1 MNRRL
6 SSLTLGCLMAA
17 LALPTLA
24 QTAPK
29 TGSLGG
35 GAGSGGPLLTRDE
48 LRACMKEQVTLAQRR
63 SAYEAKTAQLKA
75 DKDALMGE
83 SQAVTGDLSQARQG
97 AAKVDEI
104 NARAA
109 EIAKKVD
116 EWNVR
121 WKEFEAANRSGPTGE
136 RMRKQLVEE
145 QRALAKE
152 SADLDAQRKGMGGS
166 TVATA
171 SQANARSEALN
182 ARITAWNQRNAA
194 LVKEG
199 EDLAQE
205 RDLWA
210 SECGNRRYREDDE
223 TAIKQGK

>member
-6 SSLTLGCLMAA
+6 SSLTLGCL
-17 LALPTLA
+17 LATLSLPALA

-35 GAGSGGPLLTRDE
+35 GAGSGGPMLTREE
-48 LRACMKEQVTLAQRR
+48 LRACMKEQATLAQRR
-63 SAYEAKTAQLKA
+63 AAYEAKTAQLKA

-83 SQAVTGDLSQARQG
+83 SQAVTGDLTQARQG
-97 AAKVDEI
+97 AAQVDQI

-109 EIAKKVD
+109 EIAKKIED
-116 EWNVR
+116 WNVR

-152 SADLDAQRKGMGGS
+152 NADLDAARKGLGS
-166 TVATA
+166 TTTASA

-199 EDLAQE
+199 EDLTQE

-223 TAIKQGK
+223 IAIKQGK